1 MLAVEGLV
9 RTKHGRFGGNVV
21 TLPGNESMA
30 NSVNQFVRGRKLP
43 LRTLQE
49 TREALEPAL
58 ARLAVAMSRLAAEH
72 PGVSVEGNPVIAYTD
87 GYAIA
92 DLRASGSHRLSDTAQ
107 ATPFNAR
114 Q

>member
-1 MLAVEGLV
+1 LRCAP
-9 RTKHGRFGGNVV
+9 TFTGG
-21 TLPGNESMA
+21 
-30 NSVNQFVRGRKLP
+30 RGRPAVDL
-43 LRTLQE
+43 
-49 TREALEPAL
+49 AAL

-72 PGVSVEGNPVIAYTD
+72 PGVSVEGNPVIAYPN

-107 ATPFNAR
+107 AAPFNAR